1 MRTTCLMTSSGPA
14 NVLVLSCSLPARA
27 NATQTLS
34 TGAEG
39 DGRGGGDALDLD
51 ELEGDDDE
59 GLGRA
64 RGAAGRDGEAL
75 VHLALAGERE
85 ELLAPEVVRGAACAG
100 GGGVREGSRGAGG
113 AARRG

>member
-1 MRTTCLMTSSGPA
+1 MRRRLLISSRSRPA
-14 NVLVLSCSLPARA
+14 DHHVHTRQLSHLRNRPASSCSLPARA
-27 NATQTLS
+27 GTAHTLS
-34 TGAEG
+34 TGASTER
-39 DGRGGGDALDLD
+39 GREGDALDLD

-85 ELLAPEVVRGAACAG
+85 ELLAPEVVRRAAQ
-100 GGGVREGSRGAGG
+100 
-113 AARRG
+113 RRMRS